1 MQKKEVTLTA
11 QIAKMV
17 ETKIMRD
24 RVFFIVGIFASIAI
38 ALGCVH
44 IFTNLFINVI
54 VDIPYKN
61 VNESNEIVAQLISM
75 QANTLAIV
83 SVFLTASAT
92 ILGFLGLSQWK
103 QTKRL
108 QKQYEDMN
116 HRVQNLFSLAVVQ
129 ALSEEQYYIR
139 ANMVLAEELERLR
152 NTSDFD
158 NGTLLFSNIQMLLA
172 VEKEA
177 AITSKANTFT
187 ETAAFTE
194 AEKSAWESVADL
206 CTQILRIPYAYSSI
220 RYLVQIKYIYAKW
233 QLCRIIR
240 QTDRK
245 QALVYINDAHQ
256 MLQRISESE
265 MDPYGHIYNLRGL
278 VMLWRCKCL
287 ENSCG
292 YSEISKYAEQYSKS
306 ATLFEEAIREAKVM
320 APKEDHSEFQNHLGV
335 AQINISRC
343 SFFDY
348 NKRKNF
354 YCDWKKKMRKGL
366 LAATKTYYDLVQ
378 KDNDYGKA
386 YLNLA
391 NICCY
396 CIRVLLESEEI
407 YADCLS
413 NLANVMNPQRKTL
426 ENTFLYAQQLLR
438 IALVKEVKIPDVGYK
453 MFEVLTLEQ
462 VVNTSREEKDISED
476 VPFLQEI
483 NKILEDV
490 IKTSNIST
498 DYLRCER
505 KKDDDSKEYQ
515 SLVQI
520 DKYQQIDEFLAAI
533 LKRYDVIGAHQSGVQ
548 ALQSVEL
555 AGDKPVIGFLEPWR
569 NYAYFRFKTSTDES
583 KQEWRKA
590 AKKLNS
596 QLKKHRKLQ
605 AESWEKETGCR

>member
-1 MQKKEVTLTA
+1 MQKKKATLTE
-11 QIAKMV
+11 QIAKMI
-17 ETKIMRD
+17 EAKIMRD
-24 RVFFIVGIFASIAI
+24 RVFLIVGVFASVAI
-38 ALGCVH
+38 ALGCIH
-44 IFTNLFINVI
+44 IFTNLVINAI
-54 VDIPYKN
+54 VDIPYKS
-61 VNESNEIVAQLISM
+61 VSDSNEIVAQLTSM

-83 SVFLTASAT
+83 SVFLTAAAT

-103 QTKRL
+103 QTKKL

-129 ALSEEQYYIR
+129 ALSEEQHYVR

-158 NGTLLFSNIQMLLA
+158 KGTLLFSNIQMLLA

-177 AITSKANTFT
+177 IITSKTD
-187 ETAAFTE
+187 AFTE
-194 AEKSAWESVADL
+194 EEKSAWESVADL
-206 CTQILRIPYAYSSI
+206 CTQILKIPYAYSSI

-233 QLCRIIR
+233 QLCHIIR

-245 QALVYINDAHQ
+245 QALVYINDAHK

-278 VMLWRCKCL
+278 VLLWRCKCL
-287 ENSCG
+287 ENNCS
-292 YSEISKYAEQYSKS
+292 YSEISRYAEQYSKS
-306 ATLFEEAIREAKVM
+306 AKLFEEAIREAKLM
-320 APKEDHSEFQNHLGV
+320 APRDDHSGFQNHLGV
-335 AQINISRC
+335 AQINMLRC
-343 SFFDY
+343 TFFDY

-354 YCDWKKKMRKGL
+354 YSVWKQKMRKGL
-366 LAATKTYYDLVQ
+366 LAAAKTYYALVQ

-391 NICCY
+391 SICCY

-407 YADCLS
+407 HADCLS

-462 VVNTSREEKDISED
+462 VVNISREEKDISED
-476 VPFLQEI
+476 EQFLQEI
-483 NKILEDV
+483 NKILKDV
-490 IKTSNIST
+490 IKTSNISA

-505 KKDDDSKEYQ
+505 KKDDGSKEYQ
-515 SLVQI
+515 SLIQI

-533 LKRYDVIGAHQSGVQ
+533 LKHYDVIGDTHQDGVQ
-548 ALQSVEL
+548 AVQSVEL
-555 AGDKPVIGFLEPWR
+555 ISDNPVIGFLEPWR
-569 NYAYFRFKTSTDES
+569 NYAYFRFRTSTDES